1 MEKFMRTS
9 TLALTFFLILSSAA
23 ATARDDHKMFPL
35 DDALN
40 TPAAKEKLD
49 SSVKLYFGNQRHP
62 KVAKAIGEWGTN
74 KKTNAFGKSDK
85 AACEWVFL
93 SAILTMQERARSEG
107 GDAIINIRSNY
118 KNIETS
124 SETDYMCGAGAVI
137 AGVAFKGEVVKLA
150 K

>member
-1 MEKFMRTS
+1 MRTS
-9 TLALTFFLILSSAA
+9 TLTLAFLLILSSAA
-23 ATARDDHKMFPL
+23 ATARDDHKIFPL
-35 DDALN
+35 EDALN

-49 SSVKLYFGNQRHP
+49 SDVKLFFGKQGHP
-62 KVAKAIGEWGTN
+62 KVAKVIGEWKTN

-85 AACEWVFL
+85 DACEWVFL

-118 KNIETS
+118 KSIETS
-124 SETDYMCGAGAVI
+124 SETEYMCGAGALI

>member
-1 MEKFMRTS
+1 MRTS
-9 TLALTFFLILSSAA
+9 TFSLTLLLVLASAA

-35 DDALN
+35 EDALN
-40 TPAAKEKLD
+40 APEAKQKLD
-49 SSVKLYFGNQRHP
+49 PNVKLYFGNQSHP
-62 KVAKAIGEWGTN
+62 KVAKVIGEWSTN
-74 KKTNAFGKSDK
+74 KKTNAFNKSDK
-85 AACEWVFL
+85 QACEWAFL
-93 SAILTMQERARSEG
+93 SAILTLEGRARSEG

-124 SETDYMCGAGAVI
+124 SETEYMCGAGAFV